1 MSKELTEPAV
11 GQIWYNKKQKQ
22 RFVIISKQQ
31 RPYRFYC
38 LRENMKPFV
47 PFVET
52 FENSTFLGPSI
63 TDFKDLFRVLQ
74 GEPLDDKDTN

>member
-1 MSKELTEPAV
+1 MSKELTEPEI
-11 GQIWYNKKQKQ
+11 GQVWYNKKGKY

-52 FENSTFLGPSI
+52 FQNSDCLGQSI

-74 GEPLDDKDTN
+74 GEPLDE

>member
-1 MSKELTEPAV
+1 MSKELTEPEI
-11 GQIWYNKKQKQ
+11 GQVWYNKKGKY
-22 RFVIISKQQ
+22 RFVILSKQQ

-52 FENSTFLGPSI
+52 FDNSDCLGPSI
-63 TDFKDLFRVLQ
+63 TDFKDIFRVLQ
-74 GEPLDDKDTN
+74 GEPLNGKDTN

>member
-1 MSKELTEPAV
+1 MTKTLTEPNV
-11 GQIWYNKKQKQ
+11 GQVWYNKKGKY

-47 PFVET
+47 PFWET
-52 FENSTFLGPSI
+52 FESSTLLGPSI

-74 GEPLDDKDTN
+74 GEPLDDKDTY